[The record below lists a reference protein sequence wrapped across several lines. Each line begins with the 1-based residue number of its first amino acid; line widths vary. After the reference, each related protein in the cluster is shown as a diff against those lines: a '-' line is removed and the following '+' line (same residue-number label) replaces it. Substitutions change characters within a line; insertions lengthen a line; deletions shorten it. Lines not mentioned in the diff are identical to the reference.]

1 MLQNDNY
8 ASFGIGTC
16 ISLSTLLFCFGFEF
30 VVCQITSSICR
41 CLSVAN
47 DVQLFISKSEQQIP
61 QCRNNKYRSVGTFP
75 NFNRKTVQRAKLDT
89 FSTHMYNC
97 SHTWISIGTSIKIGG
112 FKLVLWVQ
120 TSPFNKKINAVMQV
134 FSTCE

>member
-1 MLQNDNY
+1 MMFNF
-8 ASFGIGTC
+8 SFPNPNNKYRSVGT
-16 ISLSTLLFCFGFEF
+16 TNTA
-30 VVCQITSSICR
+30 V
-41 CLSVAN
+41 
-47 DVQLFISKSEQQIP
+47 SEQQIP